1 MTDVPAANAAQDDY
15 WNGRAGQT
23 WVELKDLLDMELRG
37 LGREAQ
43 AALNPAPGERVLD
56 IGCGSGETSLEL
68 AAAVAPS
75 GSVLG
80 ADLSQL
86 LLDLARSRVADRG
99 LPVRFMAADAQTS
112 DFGGAPFDAA
122 FSRFGVMFFADPN
135 AAFANIAAALKPGGR
150 LAFVCWRTFA
160 ENPLMR
166 EPFEAA
172 LPLIPP
178 PEPSDPLAPGPFAFA
193 DPERVRA
200 ILTGAGFG
208 DIAIRPFDAKVGGWT
223 LDEALIVA
231 QRLGPLGTIL
241 RLNPELALPVR
252 EAVRGALTRSQDA
265 DGRVCM
271 AAAVWIVT
279 ATRPSLR
286 RF

>member
-1 MTDVPAANAAQDDY
+1 MTDASSANAAQDDY

-23 WVELKDLLDMELRG
+23 WVELQALLDMELQP

-43 AALNPAPGERVLD
+43 RALDPRPGEQVLD
-56 IGCGSGETSLEL
+56 IGCGAGETSLDL
-68 AAAVAPS
+68 AVAVAPN

-86 LLDLARSRVADRG
+86 LLDLARSRAGDKG
-99 LPVRFMAADAQTS
+99 LPVRFLAADAQTS
-112 DFGGAPFDAA
+112 DFGKAPFDAA
-122 FSRFGVMFFADPN
+122 FSRFGVMFFSDPQ
-135 AAFANIAAALKPGGR
+135 AAFSNIAAALKPGGR
-150 LAFVCWRTFA
+150 LAFVCWRTYA

-166 EPFEAA
+166 DPFEAA

-200 ILTGAGFG
+200 ILAGAGFA
-208 DIAIRPFDAKVGGWT
+208 DVAIRPFDAKVGGWT
-223 LDEALIVA
+223 LDEAMIVA
-231 QRLGPLGTIL
+231 QRVGPLGTIL
-241 RLNPELALPVR
+241 RINPELAPPVL
-252 EAVRGALTRSQDA
+252 EAVRQALQRNQDA
-265 DGRVCM
+265 DGRVRM

-279 ATRPSLR
+279 AKRP
-286 RF
+286 